1 MMEWIQK
8 TLALWPAMLAAG
20 AARYLQNTLIGP
32 ALGAVPM
39 GSYIAQG
46 FGDVAA
52 VTATQTSYF
61 MGGAG
66 GMGMG
71 AFFGGNGAGS
81 SNVPS
86 AAVGGGM

>member
-8 TLALWPAMLAAG
+8 TIALWPAMMAAG
-20 AARYLQNTLIGP
+20 FARYLQGAFISP
-32 ALGAVPM
+32 ALGAVP
-39 GSYIAQG
+39 GGAYIAQG

-66 GMGMG
+66 GLGMG
-71 AFFGGNGAGS
+71 SFFGGNGAGS

-86 AAVGGGM
+86 AAVGM